1 LSGNFGQ
8 VQAQDV
14 ECDRQGK
21 VKLPQGVAKER
32 RISIEEEEM
41 RHGRK
46 SRSQRINGYK
56 RHILRDLNP
65 RLPIT
70 ESVF

>member
-1 LSGNFGQ
+1 M
-8 VQAQDV
+8 
-14 ECDRQGK
+14 
-21 VKLPQGVAKER
+21 AKER

-56 RHILRDLNP
+56 RHVLRDLDSGLVRAVGVTPANAP
-65 RLPIT
+65 
-70 ESVF
+70 EASVSEAIAADLKP